1 MILATF
7 NGLWDIIRIPFGWL
21 LAFLYDLTSNYGVAL
36 IIFAVALLGGCGE
49 NTGADTHGTTDAG
62 AEPLPDGF
70 DAEKVK
76 AEPYTDLPEI
86 SVWESGENEFYV
98 YIKAWNAYRI
108 ISVSSTLSSG
118 GYGTAFGNT
127 CAVVGESTATLA
139 LYNHDFVDVEATV
152 YTFKRN
158 DQNTEVY
165 QGKFHAGGHFYECP
179 DAFLNVPSVN
189 EVYLFYT
196 VEDPNSAYVKFMRVD
211 TEDGGKTWTEPT
223 ETGVGT
229 SLKESPTDIME
240 FLTHE
245 IGIIGYRCCYTSDL
259 SDRTCLTFDGGKTW
273 ERMGELPYP
282 GKIFEAIAND
292 DAYGYSEIRDFTLT
306 EDGYLLT
313 VRVQNSTADTS
324 DIIYFASEDLKNWR
338 FVAFENYDSVI
349 SIYRKIVE
357 LCPRY
362 PYEPVETNNYFG
374 LTYENG
380 LGYYDLM
387 FYSTFTLYPRN
398 DGFDGLDGNCYE
410 RFGYSVSDINGEGI
424 EELILY
430 VDDIIISVFTEKD
443 GKPFMLGNYWN
454 RSSCRVTKD
463 GYLYV
468 AGGSGA
474 DRGSSEIYK
483 IDEYTAE
490 LVMIYGWGTDGYD
503 AEKGTVK
510 YYKMK
515 DGQMTYI
522 SEVEYNE
529 WVANCP
535 YDLSK
540 NENIEIIPIFDD
552 EHPAP
557 PPFVAPPDKG

>member
-1 MILATF
+1 MKK
-7 NGLWDIIRIPFGWL
+7 L
-21 LAFLYDLTSNYGVAL
+21 LALTLA
-36 IIFAVALLGGCGE
+36 IIFAVAPLGGCGAK
-49 NTGADTHGTTDAG
+49 NGSGDTPSTTAPDTSIPP
-62 AEPLPDGF
+62 EPLPEGF
-70 DAEKVK
+70 DAEKIK
-76 AEPYTDLPEI
+76 AEPYWDRPEI

-108 ISVSSTLSSG
+108 INVSSTLSG
-118 GYGTAFGNT
+118 RGYGTDFGNT

-158 DQNTEVY
+158 DHNTAVY

-179 DAFLNVPSVN
+179 DVFINTLDVDHVS
-189 EVYLFYT
+189 LFYT
-196 VEDPNSAYVKFMRVD
+196 TEDRPNLDVQFLRVD
-211 TEDGGKTWTEPT
+211 TEDGGKTWSEPT
-223 ETGVGT
+223 EIGVGT
-229 SLKESPTDIME
+229 DLKQSPTDIMG
-240 FLTHE
+240 FLSHE
-245 IGIIGYRCCYTSDL
+245 IGVIGYRYYYFCDL
-259 SDRTCLTFDGGKTW
+259 SDRTYFTFDGGKTW
-273 ERMGELPYP
+273 ERMSKLTYP
-282 GKIFEAIAND
+282 GKTQED
-292 DAYGYSEIRDFTLT
+292 GYSEIRDLEKT

-313 VRVQNSTADTS
+313 VRMRYSGAM
-324 DIIYFASEDLKNWR
+324 DIIYFTSEDLKNWR
-338 FVAFENYDSVI
+338 FAAFENYDSVI

-362 PYEPVETNNYFG
+362 PYEPAETNNYFG

-380 LGYYDLM
+380 LEYYDLM
-387 FYSTFTLYPRN
+387 FYSAFALYPRN
-398 DGFDGLDGNCYE
+398 GFDGLDGNCYE
-410 RFGYSVSDINGEGI
+410 RFGYSVNDVNGDGKD
-424 EELILY
+424 ELVLY
-430 VDDIIISVFTEKD
+430 VDDIITSVFTEKD

-454 RSSCRVTKD
+454 RSSCRITKD
-463 GYLYV
+463 GYLYT
-468 AGGSGA
+468 AGSSGA
-474 DRGSSEIYK
+474 GRGSSEIYK
-483 IDEYTAE
+483 IDPETAE
-490 LVMIYGWGTDGYD
+490 LVLLYGYGTDGYD

-557 PPFVAPPDKG
+557 PPFVAPPGKG